1 MIRLDSITKSFGDSV
16 LLEHASLHIKPRN
29 RIGLIGANGVGKT
42 TLFRIILDQEPL
54 TEGSVFR
61 RGGLQIGYVPQE
73 VDNLSADTILSETL
87 SVFPQLSGLET
98 QLQSLTEQI
107 QQTASEKL
115 LKKLGKLQEEFE
127 TLGGYSLE
135 VKAKVILCGL
145 GFQED
150 GLLKSARSLSGGW
163 KMRVALAK
171 VLLQN
176 PDVLLLD
183 EPTNHL
189 DLESLIWL
197 EKFLSDYEGSMVI
210 ISHDRYFLDR
220 LVTHIAEIN
229 NRRITTYTGDYSHY
243 EKYKSQRLELLSR
256 QAKNQEKKIAQTE
269 RFIERFRAK
278 NTLATRVK
286 SKIKQLEKLERVEIP
301 GDSQKKIKFTFPQP
315 PRSGLKVVNI
325 SKVRKA
331 YGDVV
336 VYDQLDY
343 TVERGD
349 RIALVGLNGAG
360 KSTLMKLM
368 AEVISPD
375 EGSLTI
381 GHNVS
386 RSYYAQHQQDG
397 LDLQRTVLQNIEG
410 LSENA
415 TVTSVRSYLGAFLFT
430 GEEVNKKVSV
440 LSGGEKAR
448 LALARLLI
456 NPANFLLLDEP
467 TNHLDIQSQDVL
479 IDTLKQYTGTLVV
492 ISHDRRFINEIC
504 NKVAAIEKG
513 SIREYPGNYDY
524 YLWKKSEQEKSVS
537 NREAAAEVS
546 SNKLS
551 YAQRKIRQKE
561 QRKQQRRIE
570 KYESEIALIEERIQ
584 GVEDQLQ
591 DPVNARSYVQLQEL
605 MAVKSELQA
614 ELDQKYEL
622 WVAAQEESS

>member
-1 MIRLDSITKSFGDSV
+1 MVRLDSITKSFGDAV
-16 LLEHASLHIKPRN
+16 LLENASLHIKPRN

-42 TLFRIILDQEPL
+42 TLFRIILDQESV

-61 RGGLQIGYVPQE
+61 RGGLRIGYVPQE
-73 VDNLSADTILSETL
+73 VENLSSETILSETL
-87 SVFPQLSGLET
+87 SVFPQLAGLEA
-98 QLQSLTEQI
+98 QLKSLTQQI
-107 QQTASEKL
+107 QHDATDKL
-115 LKKLGKLQEEFE
+115 LKKLGKLQAEFE
-127 TLGGYSLE
+127 TLEGYSLE
-135 VKAKVILCGL
+135 TKAKVILCGL
-145 GFQED
+145 GFQEAKLSEGAD
-150 GLLKSARSLSGGW
+150 TLSGGW

-176 PDVLLLD
+176 PDLLLLD

-197 EKFLSDYEGSMVI
+197 EKFLSNYEGSMVI

-220 LVTHIAEIN
+220 LVTHIAEISH
-229 NRRITTYTGDYSHY
+229 RRVTTYTGDYSHY

-286 SKIKQLEKLERVEIP
+286 SKIKQLEKLERVEVLE
-301 GDSQKKIKFTFPQP
+301 DNHKRIKFVFPQP
-315 PRSGLKVVNI
+315 PRSGLKVVEL
-325 SKVRKA
+325 SKVRKT
-331 YGDVV
+331 YGALV

-349 RIALVGLNGAG
+349 RIALVGPNGAG

-375 EGSLTI
+375 GGTLKI
-381 GHNVS
+381 GHNVN
-386 RSYYAQHQQDG
+386 RAYYAQHQQDG

-410 LSENA
+410 LAEHE

-430 GEEVNKKVSV
+430 GDEVNKKVAV

-479 IDTLKQYTGTLVV
+479 INSLKQYTGTLVV

-504 NKVAAIEKG
+504 NKVVAIENG
-513 SIREYPGNYDY
+513 RIREYPGNYDY
-524 YLWKKSEQEKSVS
+524 YLWKKNEQE
-537 NREAAAEVS
+537 EAAQPMETPVEIS

-551 YAQRKIRQKE
+551 YEERKIQQKLQRKK
-561 QRKQQRRIE
+561 QRRIE
-570 KYESEIALIEERIQ
+570 KFESEIAHIEGRIQ
-584 GVEDQLQ
+584 GVEDQLK
-591 DPVNARSYVQLQEL
+591 DPANARNYVQLQEL
-605 MAVKSELQA
+605 MAERSTLQM

-622 WVAAQEESS
+622 WVEAQEGTS